1 MCNYSNDGLEDE
13 TTKKVVKID
22 SIGSAAVPA
31 EIVESETVEPENI
44 EFKSVDAKIEDD
56 FEDGNDAGVTAFPS
70 HRSSGLLTAKTL
82 FRQALKVSASDPA
95 RQGLKLD
102 YEQQLQWECEAMLDI
117 PIERNDQAGLEYAIA
132 IRLYNPGVFQCDAI
146 DKVLHT
152 YLNSCIMKEAKQ

>member
-1 MCNYSNDGLEDE
+1 MSRHSNCGLEDE
-13 TTKKVVKID
+13 TTKNEVVKVDCID
-22 SIGSAAVPA
+22 SEAMPA
-31 EIVESETVEPENI
+31 ETAETEIVDSEI
-44 EFKSVDAKIEDD
+44 VDEA
-56 FEDGNDAGVTAFPS
+56 EDGNDAGVTAFPS

-95 RQGLKLD
+95 RQGLKFD

-152 YLNSCIMKEAKQ
+152 YLNTCIMKEAKQ